1 MGKTNI
7 VRGAT
12 SKLIPTS
19 KIKSMHTVI
28 VKRTVGIAHYV
39 ENEIIHN

>member
-1 MGKTNI
+1 MGKIYI

-19 KIKSMHTVI
+19 RIKSMHTVL
-28 VKRTVGIAHYV
+28 VKRTVGFAHYV
-39 ENEIIHN
+39 EHEISHN